1 MLIIGFVKKKQKVK
15 DANFWLTLGGI
26 FVFLSYDEAAEVHE
40 SLTFVTRG
48 YLPENTMDFLYW
60 AWVVPYALF
69 IIAVVSV
76 FAGFLWRLPRRTAY
90 LFVAAGSIFVLGA
103 VGMELLNSYFY
114 LNEGEESLQLS
125 IVTTIEE
132 LMEMLGIVLFIYAI
146 LNYIKLHLGQEI
158 EIGFKKPINV
168 KPVQERDYLKKE
180 KIGFDGE

>member
-1 MLIIGFVKKKQKVK
+1 M
-15 DANFWLTLGGI
+15 
-26 FVFLSYDEAAEVHE
+26 
-40 SLTFVTRG
+40 
-48 YLPENTMDFLYW
+48 
-60 AWVVPYALF
+60 
-69 IIAVVSV
+69 
-76 FAGFLWRLPRRTAY
+76 
-90 LFVAAGSIFVLGA
+90 
-103 VGMELLNSYFY
+103 
-114 LNEGEESLQLS
+114 QLS